1 MRIGIEV
8 EFTGISRRDAVCELM
23 KLWSIPYDI
32 EKYSYKEETRTR
44 YVIKDREGLKWSIV
58 LDRSIHPVVSN
69 GKASLEMD
77 EYMCEIVS
85 PVLDS
90 EYESDINKFAS
101 VLNAIRCAGAIV
113 NETCG
118 IHIHVDCPEDLK
130 ELYTMF
136 SRFMNMQRNLQV
148 EFGIPKYRL
157 EGYCK
162 EYSENLCNWFKDKK
176 FGTLEEFQHFFY
188 NWLAPNVSRDDPKN
202 PARYYMINMDSIHKL
217 GTVEFRF
224 FNSTLSPLVLKSYI
238 AWLEG
243 FISYVKEKASES

>member
-8 EFTGISRRDAVCELM
+8 EFTGISRREAACELV
-23 KLWSIPYDI
+23 KLWGKPYDV
-32 EKYSYKEETRTR
+32 ETYSYKDETRNR
-44 YVIKDREGLKWSIV
+44 FVIQDREGLKWSIV
-58 LDRSIHPVVSN
+58 MDKSLHPVVSN

-101 VLNAIRCAGAIV
+101 VLNAIRCVGAIV

-118 IHIHVDCPEDLK
+118 IHIHVDCPDDIR

-136 SRFMNMQRNLQV
+136 GKFVSMQRSLQV
-148 EFGIPKYRL
+148 EFGIPQCRL
-157 EGYCK
+157 DGYCK
-162 EYSENLCNWFKDKK
+162 EYSRDLCAWFKDKK
-176 FGTLEEFQHFFY
+176 FKSREEFQDFFY
-188 NWLAPNVSRDDPKN
+188 GWLAPEVSRDDPKN

-238 AWLEG
+238 SWLEG
-243 FISYVKEKASES
+243 FMSCVKSN